1 MFKDK
6 LKKLIGNEENAEE
19 PKNQKKKIENLIFF
33 IVILIITI
41 IAINLI
47 WNDSSKEKENQ
58 TDETKKLATSQK
70 NNNNETIE
78 TSQAT
83 NELEE
88 KLENILSTIQGVG
101 EVHIFINYSESSE
114 VIPMYNE
121 NSKTSTTEETDTSG
135 GTRKIQE
142 TDSQKDIIYQE
153 DNGEKTPMTQ
163 KIVDP
168 KIEGAIVTA
177 KGANDANVKTSI
189 VQAVEAVTGLPTHKI
204 QVFELNS

>member
-6 LKKLIGNEENAEE
+6 LKKLIGNEENSEG
-19 PKNQKKKIENLIFF
+19 PKNQKKKIENLMFF
-33 IVILIITI
+33 IIILIVTI

-47 WNDSSKEKENQ
+47 WNDNNKEKETQN
-58 TDETKKLATSQK
+58 DETKKLAITPKSS
-70 NNNNETIE
+70 NNETIE
-78 TSQAT
+78 TSSS
-83 NELEE
+83 NDLEE
-88 KLENILSTIQGVG
+88 KLEKILSTIQGVG
-101 EVHIFINYSESSE
+101 EVHVFINYSESSE

-142 TDSQKDIIYQE
+142 TDSQKDIIYKE

-163 KIVDP
+163 KVVDP

-177 KGANDANVKTSI
+177 KGANDANIKTSI
-189 VQAVEAVTGLPTHKI
+189 IQAVEAVTSLPTHKI
-204 QVFELNS
+204 QVFELSS